1 MSEKYKVIIAD
12 DDNLVCTALEMILKS
27 GNKIEIPALGHD
39 GQEAVR
45 LYEQYRP
52 DLMLLDIRM
61 GEFTGLDAAESIL
74 NSFPDAKILFLTTFE
89 DDEYIARAL
98 KLGAKGYILKQN
110 FDCILPS
117 IDAVMNGQR
126 VFGDNII
133 NKLPSLY
140 SATPSFE
147 KYDLSEREIQV
158 ITKIA
163 DGLSNREI
171 ADILFLSEGTVRN
184 YISVILEKLNLRD
197 RTQIAIFYY
206 KNMYYLSP
214 APFDLYIKKKK

>member
-39 GQEAVR
+39 GHEAVL

-140 SATPSFE
+140 SSAPTLE

-206 KNMYYLSP
+206 KN
-214 APFDLYIKKKK
+214 I

>member
-39 GQEAVR
+39 GHEAVR

-98 KLGAKGYILKQN
+98 KLVAKGYILKQN

-140 SATPSFE
+140 SSAPTLE

-206 KNMYYLSP
+206 KN
-214 APFDLYIKKKK
+214 I

>member
-39 GQEAVR
+39 GHEAVR

-140 SATPSFE
+140 SSAPTFE

-206 KNMYYLSP
+206 KNM
-214 APFDLYIKKKK
+214 

>member
-1 MSEKYKVIIAD
+1 MSEKYKAIIAD

-74 NSFPDAKILFLTTFE
+74 NRFPDAKILFLTTFE

-140 SATPSFE
+140 SAAPSFE

-206 KNMYYLSP
+206 KNM
-214 APFDLYIKKKK
+214 